1 MAVAAASAAVEA
13 WQAATDAA
21 EAVLAPLRQARA
33 LVPAGAAET
42 VAVDALLERAAQA
55 APLIQRHRAGD
66 LVLGSSSSLGWLPP
80 AAAAGGELA
89 VTGYV
94 VQQKLGAGGAWAEVA
109 RAAAGEARAAVADV
123 FSHGAGSFPLFRV
136 AALNRAGRGP
146 WSAELD
152 TALFSFERAEGDAFD
167 ERGVLFHLGTKGGTQ
182 PYANPHGGDSGVVAS
197 MSSVRD
203 GADPKRLT
211 EHRHGSAVFNQT
223 DNKPG
228 QWAAVDLGASHRLVL
243 DHYALRNDQDNEY
256 LRSWI
261 LEGSN
266 DADTW
271 QPLREHKNDASLA
284 APMAV
289 AAWALDG
296 AAVGGRSFRHFRV
309 RQTGKNS
316 SGTDTL
322 CCAGIELYG
331 RLATSE

>member
-1 MAVAAASAAVEA
+1 
-13 WQAATDAA
+13 
-21 EAVLAPLRQARA
+21 
-33 LVPAGAAET
+33 
-42 VAVDALLERAAQA
+42 
-55 APLIQRHRAGD
+55 
-66 LVLGSSSSLGWLPP
+66 
-80 AAAAGGELA
+80 
-89 VTGYV
+89 
-94 VQQKLGAGGAWAEVA
+94 VA

-152 TALFSFERAEGDAFD
+152 AKKTTFRFERAEGDAFD

-197 MSSVRD
+197 MSSEWND
-203 GADPKRLT
+203 GDSDPKRLT
-211 EHRHGSAVFNQT
+211 EHRHGSAVYNYT
-223 DNKPG
+223 ENKPG

-243 DHYALRNDQDNEY
+243 DHYALRNDQNSYY
-256 LRSWI
+256 LRSWT
-261 LEGSN
+261 LEASN

-284 APMAV
+284 GSMAV

-309 RQTGKNS
+309 RQTGKNAYGGDNLS
-316 SGTDTL
+316 
-322 CCAGIELYG
+322 CAGIELYG